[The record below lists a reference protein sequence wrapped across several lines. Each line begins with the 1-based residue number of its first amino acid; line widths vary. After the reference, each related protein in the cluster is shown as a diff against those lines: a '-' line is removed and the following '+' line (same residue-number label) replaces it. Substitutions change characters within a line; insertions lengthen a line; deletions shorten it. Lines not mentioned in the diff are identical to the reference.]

1 EHGQGRGGET
11 GSRAC
16 PCVADWPQSAHSH
29 GPASRGA
36 QMTVCATRQHR
47 PVSHY
52 GPLLLQVVTDGVSRL
67 QTSESNSTFW
77 PSCHGHALLP
87 NWSKASPP
95 TRHGGA
101 HDHHRFYHR
110 LILPGR

>member
-1 EHGQGRGGET
+1 MTFLAPLGILFFRVSVRTRVMTGLAIQLSQGQGR
-11 GSRAC
+11 
-16 PCVADWPQSAHSH
+16 Q
-29 GPASRGA
+29 
-36 QMTVCATRQHR
+36 
-47 PVSHY
+47 
-52 GPLLLQVVTDGVSRL
+52 PLAFSGRVLSLLTDGVSRL

-77 PSCHGHALLP
+77 PSCHGHTLLP